1 MMMSRGEVPVIDME
15 SGSKQDASLKNARRW
30 GSDHGVEAIP
40 IFRISKLPLDSKHTS
55 HTGKCNLL
63 WVISSA
69 PRVMSPLLRGTQNI
83 DFFRRKDWTEQL

>member
-1 MMMSRGEVPVIDME
+1 VVMNQAHQMMMSREVPVIDME

-40 IFRISKLPLDSKHTS
+40 IFRISKLPLDSEHTS
-55 HTGKCNLL
+55 HTGKYNLL

-69 PRVMSPLLRGTQNI
+69 PRVMSPLLR
-83 DFFRRKDWTEQL
+83 